1 MHKRFCLAVLLITIL
16 VIPTLVWSAD
26 KGGMDE
32 ARLRELIKEVIK
44 ENPQLIYDTVNQ
56 YAMELQ
62 RIQQQKEFE
71 ASLQNRQPEPL
82 KDYHPSKGPDDAP
95 IVIVEY
101 TDFEC
106 SYCARAAGT
115 LRQVLK
121 KYPKQVRLVFRNNP
135 LSMHENALPAAKAA
149 MAAHK
154 QGKFWPYHDL
164 LFANMRDLNED
175 KLVALA
181 KELELDMAQFDADRQ
196 SDTIAGQV
204 ETDLAQAKIHKFGG
218 TPMFLVNGVVVR
230 GAQSNEYFTKV
241 IDRLL
246 AEKEG

>member
-1 MHKRFCLAVLLITIL
+1 MMVWLISVLVLPSLT
-16 VIPTLVWSAD
+16 WSAD
-26 KGGMDE
+26 QSGVDE

-62 RIQQQKEFE
+62 RIQQEKEFE
-71 ASLQNRQPEPL
+71 ASLQNRLNEPL

-106 SYCARAAGT
+106 SYCARAAGIINQ
-115 LRQVLK
+115 LLK
-121 KYPKQVRLVFRNNP
+121 KYPQQVRLVFRNNP
-135 LSMHENALPAAKAA
+135 LSMHENALPAAQAA

-164 LFANMRDLNED
+164 LFANMRDLND
-175 KLVALA
+175 GKLVELA
-181 KELELDMAQFDADRQ
+181 GELKLDLDQFNSDRK
-196 SDTIAGQV
+196 SEAIAEQV
-204 ETDLAQAKIHKFGG
+204 EQDIAQAKINKFGG
-218 TPMFLVNGVVVR
+218 TPTFLVNGVVVR
-230 GAQSNEYFTKV
+230 GARPEGYFSKL

-246 AEKEG
+246 AEKAKQ